1 MAFGRLPDGGGY
13 QFDKWE
19 LLELSLVAVPC
30 NPQALILQRS
40 FLGKSSPAMS
50 ADDRADHVD
59 AVHRHLGMLKHYAA
73 DAGRHGDGLS
83 KVMDWADS
91 AIMRAQ
97 KHAHALGAD
106 VVIDRLD
113 KAELAR
119 FDIVDAVDALRA
131 RIADLA
137 RHVCAAQDHADALD
151 GGAAKALRRRCASA
165 RARSRT
171 SRRKWPRP
179 TPLWRSAILRRP
191 RPSRSSTDRA
201 RLRSCLPAA
210 TTPTWT
216 YQNSTRGG
224 PFCANTRATSS
235 LGAPQSI

>member
-1 MAFGRLPDGGGY
+1 M
-13 QFDKWE
+13 
-19 LLELSLVAVPC
+19 SLVAVPC
-30 NPQALILQRS
+30 NPLALILQRS

-113 KAELAR
+113 KAEQAR
-119 FDIVDAVDALRA
+119 FDIADAVDALRA

-151 GGAAKALRRRCASA
+151 GGAREGAAPA
-165 RARSRT
+165 
-171 SRRKWPRP
+171 PEP
-179 TPLWRSAILRRP
+179 
-191 RPSRSSTDRA
+191 DRA
-201 RLRSCLPAA
+201 RQGENGRDRRRYGEALSCAA
-210 TTPTWT
+210 RVLQGRRPI
-216 YQNSTRGG
+216 
-224 PFCANTRATSS
+224 
-235 LGAPQSI
+235 APG